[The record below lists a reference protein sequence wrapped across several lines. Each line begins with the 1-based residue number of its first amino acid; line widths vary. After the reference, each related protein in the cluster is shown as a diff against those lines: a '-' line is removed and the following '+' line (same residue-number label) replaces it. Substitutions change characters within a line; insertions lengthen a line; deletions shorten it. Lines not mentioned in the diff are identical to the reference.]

1 MSSIE
6 GDQLISMFNVN
17 QNGFVKRKEIAIC
30 IRQDIFGLNPTIE
43 RDGNPAF
50 EVLHGEKS
58 VQHYE
63 RNLICEHSFHE

>member
-43 RDGNPAF
+43 RGGN
-50 EVLHGEKS
+50 
-58 VQHYE
+58 
-63 RNLICEHSFHE
+63 

>member
-6 GDQLISMFNVN
+6 GDLLISMFNVN
-17 QNGFVKRKEIAIC
+17 QNGFVKRKEIAIS

-43 RDGNPAF
+43 REGNELF

-63 RNLICEHSFHE
+63 RNLMCEHNFHE

>member
-6 GDQLISMFNVN
+6 GDQLLNMFNIN
-17 QNGFVKRKEIAIC
+17 QNGFVKRKEMTLSV
-30 IRQDIFGLNPTIE
+30 RQDIFGLNPTIE

-58 VQHYE
+58 V
-63 RNLICEHSFHE
+63 

>member
-1 MSSIE
+1 MTLS
-6 GDQLISMFNVN
+6 
-17 QNGFVKRKEIAIC
+17 

-43 RDGNPAF
+43 RGGIEAF

-63 RNLICEHSFHE
+63 RNLICEHSFHEQHLKYSKSVHQKSF